1 MAYHEHMQLEPIGA
15 DGLSLSKIVIKCLSA
30 LTAMTLAQ
38 LTSLHL
44 FDFQIIYISEDLAQ
58 YIQIYIK
65 LSYSLKTI
73 AILNMFLNN
82 CFDSKL

>member
-1 MAYHEHMQLEPIGA
+1 MQLEPIRA
-15 DGLSLSKIVIKCLSA
+15 DALSLSRIVIKCLSA
-30 LTAMTLAQ
+30 LTAMILAQ

-44 FDFQIIYISEDLAQ
+44 FDFHIIYISEDLAQ
-58 YIQIYIK
+58 YIQIYIQIYNK